1 MKTLKIITLV
11 LVVLFVGMQ
20 FIPTSRNQSNTVSKT
35 DFMTLYEVP
44 EKLKNKIQ
52 VSCYD
57 CHSNNTNYPWY
68 NKIQPVA
75 WVLEG
80 HIKEGK
86 EELNLNEF
94 GSYSVRRQKSK
105 LKSIMSQIEDDKMP
119 LSSYTLIH
127 RDAKFSKSE
136 KTHIIDWLSNLRD
149 SLQQHN

>member
-1 MKTLKIITLV
+1 MKILKIIVLILLLV
-11 LVVLFVGMQ
+11 FVGIQ
-20 FIPTSRNQSNTVSKT
+20 FIPTARNESNTVPTS
-35 DFMTLYEVP
+35 DFMALYEVP
-44 EKLKNKIQ
+44 EKFKNKIQ

-119 LSSYTLIH
+119 LASYTLIH
-127 RDAKFSKSE
+127 RNAKFSENE
-136 KTHIIDWLSNLRD
+136 KTQIIDWLSNLRD
-149 SLQQHN
+149 SL